1 MLDAQGYLY
10 LVMLLVLAW
19 LAGYVMTRLGY
30 PALIGELAVGVI
42 MGPPVLNIISNA
54 QGARPGPV
62 LGILGTLGTLFLM
75 LLVGAR
81 IDARDLAKAS
91 GSALLIAAGA
101 FAASFAVG
109 YFATTALFGRPTN
122 EGLIMGVAVSN
133 TALATLPRIL
143 LDLDLIETRVGQFLA
158 AVSLLTVAILMT
170 VFAVVDSVVKAGGMN
185 FGLLGTV
192 LLKASLFFTFTIA
205 SGLFLFPR
213 LRPLLAAAGLTGR
226 SHSFAVAI
234 FLGLLYAGLAVF
246 AGLAVILGA
255 FMAGLFLRND
265 MFPEGEFPAL
275 LTSIEDVTYRFL
287 APIFFVSAGFSVKFS
302 VFQTS
307 LVPMLVIV
315 LGALLAKP
323 LVGFL
328 LSRFSPLSVRE
339 SVVLGSGMNAK
350 GGVDIVVAQ
359 AGLSSRA
366 LSQEFYTI
374 VLFLAAVG
382 GFLTPVLLKF
392 GRDWLQ
398 RKGALT
404 RVGSPQPTA
413 VATEAAAPAGG

>member
-42 MGPPVLNIISNA
+42 MGPPVLNILSNA
-54 QGARPGPV
+54 PGERPGPL
-62 LGILGTLGTLFLM
+62 LGPLGTLGTIFLM

-91 GSALLIAAGA
+91 GSALLIAAGS

-109 YFATTALFGRPTN
+109 YFATTALFDRPTN

-158 AVSLLTVAILMT
+158 AVSLLTVAILLT
-170 VFAVVDSVVKAGGMN
+170 VFAVVDSVVKAGGVD
-185 FGLLGTV
+185 FGRLGTV
-192 LLKASLFFTFTIA
+192 LLKAAIFLTFA
-205 SGLFLFPR
+205 VARGLLLFPR
-213 LRPLLAAAGLTGR
+213 LRPLLARAGLTGR

-234 FLGLLYAGLAVF
+234 FIGLLYAGLALL

-255 FMAGLFLRND
+255 FMAGLFLRDD

-307 LVPMLVIV
+307 LVPLLVI
-315 LGALLAKP
+315 LIGALLAKP
-323 LVGFL
+323 LAGFI
-328 LSRFSPLSVRE
+328 LSRLSPLSFRE
-339 SVVLGSGMNAK
+339 SVVLGAGMNAK

-359 AGLSSRA
+359 AGLSARA

-374 VLFLAAVG
+374 VLFLAAFG
-382 GFLTPVLLKF
+382 GFLTPVMLKF

-404 RVGSPQPTA
+404 KAGAPEPTA
-413 VATEAAAPAGG
+413 VATATAEPI